1 MNKAVQITC
10 LAAIAAICLTT
21 AALAQ
26 TSVTLTGPPP
36 GYVYDGIYMSPYY
49 ATVGGVTNTPI
60 VCDDFGDDS
69 NSGSTWNA
77 TVTSFSNITST
88 NTSWGSTA
96 ASNTKLYGAAG
107 YLFGQILSASTPYDK
122 VVDTFELWALF
133 DPGAVKNYL
142 ASTSVGAG
150 SPISTS
156 ALSNLIFGTASNP
169 GGLLASLLQQN
180 FSASAYSNL
189 IILSP
194 DNGNGTIC
202 AAGQGNCAAQEFITF
217 SVPEGGAGVTY
228 LLLAGFCCVGAM
240 WVRLRSTRSR
250 IVA

>member
-10 LAAIAAICLTT
+10 LVTIAAICLTT
-21 AALAQ
+21 AAFSQ

-49 ATVGGVTNTPI
+49 ATVGGVTNVPV
-60 VCDDFGDDS
+60 VCDDFGDDTY
-69 NSGSTWNA
+69 SGSTWNA
-77 TVTSFSNITST
+77 TVTSFSNLTPT
-88 NTSWGSTA
+88 TTSWGVAA

-142 ASTSVGAG
+142 ASTSVDAGA
-150 SPISTS
+150 PISTS
-156 ALSNLIFGTASNP
+156 ALSNLIFGTGSNA
-169 GGLLASLLQQN
+169 GLLASLLQQN
-180 FSASAYSNL
+180 LSASAYSNL

-194 DNGNGTIC
+194 DHSNGTIC
-202 AAGQGNCAAQEFITF
+202 AAGEGKCAAQEFITF
-217 SVPEGGAGVTY
+217 SVPEGGTAVTY
-228 LLLAGFCCVGAM
+228 LLLAGLCCAGAM
-240 WVRLRSTRSR
+240 WVRSRSASSR
-250 IVA
+250 IIA

>member
-49 ATVGGVTNTPI
+49 ATVGGVTNVPI
-60 VCDDFGDDS
+60 ICDDFGDDTH
-69 NSGSTWNA
+69 SGSTWNA
-77 TVTSFSNITST
+77 TVTSFSNLTSSS
-88 NTSWGSTA
+88 TSWGVAA
-96 ASNTKLYGAAG
+96 ASNTNLYGAAG

-133 DPGAVKNYL
+133 DPTAVKNYL
-142 ASTSVGAG
+142 ATTNAG
-150 SPISTS
+150 SGAPISTS
-156 ALSNLIFGTASNP
+156 ALSDLLFGTATTP
-169 GGLLASLLQQN
+169 GLLASLLQQS

-189 IILSP
+189 IVLSP
-194 DNGNGTIC
+194 NNKDGTIC

-217 SVPEGGAGVTY
+217 SVPEGGTALTY
-228 LLLAGFCCVGAM
+228 LLLAGLCCVGAM
-240 WVRLRSTRSR
+240 WMRSR
-250 IVA
+250 SADSRMIA